1 MGCTYMSDVSLRKNF
16 VKRKKPKFVRPESW
30 RYVRIK
36 PNWRRPKGIDH
47 KVRKEYKGWPA
58 RVKVGYG
65 YPKAIRALHP
75 SGFKEVLVHNVQ
87 ELLRLDPKIEA
98 ARIAHT
104 VGTKKR
110 IEIFQKAKEL
120 GVHVLNPARL
130 KKVES

>member
-1 MGCTYMSDVSLRKNF
+1 MSEASLKKN
-16 VKRKKPKFVRPESW
+16 VEKRKKPDFIRPESW

-65 YPKAIRALHP
+65 SPKEIRGLHP
-75 SGFKEVLVHNVQ
+75 SGFREVIIHNVQ
-87 ELLRLDPKIEA
+87 ELLKLDPKIEA
-98 ARIAHT
+98 AKIAHT

-110 IEIFQKAKEL
+110 IEIFEKAKEL
-120 GVHVLNPARL
+120 GIHVLNPVRL
-130 KKVES
+130 KRNES

>member
-1 MGCTYMSDVSLRKNF
+1 MSEASLKKNIE
-16 VKRKKPKFVRPESW
+16 KRKKPDFIRPESW

-65 YPKAIRALHP
+65 SPKEIRGLHP
-75 SGFKEVLVHNVQ
+75 SGFREVIIHNVQ
-87 ELLRLDPKIEA
+87 ELLKLDPKIEA

-104 VGTKKR
+104 VGAKKR
-110 IEIFQKAKEL
+110 IEIFEKAKEL
-120 GVHVLNPARL
+120 GIHVLNPVRL
-130 KKVES
+130 NRNES

>member
-1 MGCTYMSDVSLRKNF
+1 MSEVNLRKNV
-16 VKRKKPKFVRPESW
+16 VKIKKPKFVRPESW

-58 RVKVGYG
+58 RVKVGYRA
-65 YPKAIRALHP
+65 PKAIRGLHP
-75 SGFKEVLVHNVQ
+75 SGFKEVLVHNIQ
-87 ELLRLDPKIEA
+87 ELLKLDPKVNA

-110 IEIFQKAKEL
+110 IEIFEKAKEL
-120 GVHVLNPARL
+120 GIHVLNPVRL

>member
-1 MGCTYMSDVSLRKNF
+1 MSEASLKKNVEKRRKPDF
-16 VKRKKPKFVRPESW
+16 IRPESW

-65 YPKAIRALHP
+65 SPKETRGLHP
-75 SGFKEVLVHNVQ
+75 SGFKEVIIHNVQ
-87 ELLRLDPKIEA
+87 ELLKLDPKTEA
-98 ARIAHT
+98 AKIAHT

-110 IEIFQKAKEL
+110 IEIFEKAKEL
-120 GVHVLNPARL
+120 GIHVLNPVRL
-130 KKVES
+130 KRNES

>member
-1 MGCTYMSDVSLRKNF
+1 MSEVSLRKGV
-16 VKRKKPKFVRPESW
+16 VKRRKPKFIRPESW

-65 YPKAIRALHP
+65 SPRVIRGLHP
-75 SGFKEVLVHNVQ
+75 SGFREVLVYNVQ
-87 ELLRLDPKIEA
+87 DLLKLNPKIEA

-110 IEIFQKAKEL
+110 IEIFEKAKEL
-120 GVHVLNPARL
+120 GVHVLNPVRL

>member
-1 MGCTYMSDVSLRKNF
+1 MSEASLKKSV
-16 VKRKKPKFVRPESW
+16 VKRKKPDFVRPESW

-58 RVKVGYG
+58 RVKIGYG
-65 YPKAIRALHP
+65 SPKEIRGLHP
-75 SGFKEVLVHNVQ
+75 SGFKEVLIHNVQ
-87 ELLRLDPKIEA
+87 ELLKLDPKTEA

-110 IEIFQKAKEL
+110 IEIFEKAKEL
-120 GVHVLNPARL
+120 GIHVLNPVRL
-130 KKVES
+130 RRNES